1 MIVLISVCSH
11 YPLGIFIQSPKHI
24 FPINKYAT
32 QYSHPANIIVQ
43 KINLIE
49 QECKMNAP

>member
-1 MIVLISVCSH
+1 MIVLISVCFH
-11 YPLGIFIQSPKHI
+11 YPLVISIQSPKHI
-24 FPINKYAT
+24 FPINKYT
-32 QYSHPANIIVQ
+32 TRYSHPANKIVS